1 MKVGW
6 VRSMGG
12 GISFTHPR
20 TFMPY
25 GTRGSGKSNVLEH
38 IGERYLNNGSGVL
51 DLFGSRDGEGLAW
64 CRSPWVDEK
73 KILLLHGD
81 NTSVASSFD
90 SKNISKYSLSD
101 LTKYDLIISSTPL
114 YSSIDQEYRD
124 INRVLDLCYKRRVWT
139 RLIYIVI
146 REAANLLYSRMKV
159 SPDQAQAK
167 AKMTYF
173 IREARH
179 SGFALGIDTLKITS
193 VDIDVRITVDY
204 MFFKSLG
211 IQGLPRDLRWLYSFI
226 KPFALQSMHPRE
238 FVILTASGSLGI
250 GTCPEVKWHKKEG
263 EDILK
268 LCGIEVEHGEEM
280 VDTYT
285 KFKVG
290 DLEHARFIKT
300 RLAGDTYEEIASGE
314 WSHETIRK
322 HILSHNREIRV
333 AGVCTR
339 CERAKS
345 LNKTRPVEQGRIK
358 GKRGSLG

>member
-1 MKVGW
+1 
-6 VRSMGG
+6 
-12 GISFTHPR
+12 
-20 TFMPY
+20 MPY
-25 GTRGSGKSNVLEH
+25 GTRGSGKSNLLEH
-38 IGERYLNNGSGVL
+38 VAERYLKNGSGVL
-51 DLFGSRDGEGLAW
+51 DLFASRDGENLAW
-64 CRSPWVDEK
+64 CRSPWVDDK

-90 SKNISKYSLSD
+90 SKNISKYQLSD
-101 LTKYDLIISSTPL
+101 LTKYDLIISSSPL

-124 INRVLDLCYKRRVWT
+124 INRVLDLCYKRRVWK
-139 RLIYIVI
+139 RLIFIVI

-159 SPDQAQAK
+159 SPDQAHAK

-193 VDIDVRITVDY
+193 IDIDVRITVDY

-211 IQGLPRDLRWLYSFI
+211 IQGLPKDLKWLYSFI
-226 KPFALQSMHPRE
+226 KPFALQSMPPRE
-238 FVILTASGSLGI
+238 FVVLTSSGSLGV

-268 LCGIEVEHGEEM
+268 LCGIEVSHGEEM

-290 DLEHARFIKT
+290 DLEHARFINERIAGNT
-300 RLAGDTYEEIASGE
+300 YDEISLGAWSPETIRRHIRTHNRDIRLAG
-314 WSHETIRK
+314 
-322 HILSHNREIRV
+322 
-333 AGVCTR
+333 VCAK

-345 LNKTRPVEQGRIK
+345 LNKITPVEQGRIQ
-358 GKRGSLG
+358 GKRGTLG